1 MTSNTG
7 GCCSK
12 KVFIVCLALAGVVLL
27 VLGLVFSVGG
37 VFAKLVKDNV
47 NEVSH

>member
-12 KVFIVCLALAGVVLL
+12 KAFIVCFAFTGVALL

-37 VFAKLVKDNV
+37 VFAKLVRDNV
-47 NEVSH
+47 DEVSF